1 MRVLVADADEDHR
14 QGLLAVLGTEPGL
27 ELRPP
32 AATCAEVSATPGV
45 DVVLLVGCLDA
56 ADVPSAL
63 SLCPDGAAR
72 VAMVA
77 EDADTTDLL
86 HAGAHG
92 CLVVSSTPLQIVAAL
107 QAAAA
112 GERADPWGGPV
123 TGPLVQ
129 RVRNEVSE
137 LTDREVDVL
146 RLVAAG
152 LGNRQIAERLYLSRS
167 SVKSHLAHTYG
178 RLGVNHRGAAA
189 AEARRRGL
197 I

>member
-14 QGLLAVLGTEPGL
+14 QGLTAVLRTEPGL
-27 ELRPP
+27 ELMPP

-56 ADVPSAL
+56 PDVPSAL
-63 SLCPDGAAR
+63 SLCPDGPAR
-72 VAMVA
+72 VALVA

-86 HAGAHG
+86 KAGAHG
-92 CLVVSSTPLQIVAAL
+92 CLVVSSTPMQIVAAL

-112 GERADPWGGPV
+112 GERADAWGGPV

-129 RVRNEVSE
+129 RVRHEVSE

>member
-14 QGLLAVLGTEPGL
+14 EGLLAVLATESGL
-27 ELRPP
+27 ELAPP
-32 AATCAEVSATPGV
+32 AATCAEVGATAGV

-56 ADVPSAL
+56 ADVPDAL
-63 SLCPDGAAR
+63 SLCPDGPAR
-72 VAMVA
+72 VVMVTG
-77 EDADTTDLL
+77 DADTTDLL
-86 HAGAHG
+86 KAGAHG
-92 CLVVSSTPLQIVAAL
+92 CLAVSSTPLQIVAAL

-112 GERADPWGGPV
+112 GERADPWNGSV

-129 RVRNEVSE
+129 RVRHEVSE